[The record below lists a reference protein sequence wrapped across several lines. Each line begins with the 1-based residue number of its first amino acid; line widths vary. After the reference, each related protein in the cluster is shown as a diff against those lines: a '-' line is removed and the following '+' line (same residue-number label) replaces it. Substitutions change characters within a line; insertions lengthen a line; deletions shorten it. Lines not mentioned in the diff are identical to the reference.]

1 MGAKRE
7 GTSARK
13 VAANRKNALQS
24 TGPRTSEGKAVVAQN
39 AIRHGLLS
47 RACLM
52 PGENAAVLKELR
64 AELRAAYAPAGT
76 LEDLLVDQL
85 VSVVWR
91 MRRAQAMEAG
101 ALAGPFTEAMLEVGG
116 MDQKRLLNRTFG
128 MDSQSR
134 PQDVTVEGMASGSAL
149 RRSEVAAVAFER
161 AARYGTA
168 LERSLFRALHELE
181 RVQAARKGERVPMPR
196 VLDVTVEAPAP
207 GPH

>member
-1 MGAKRE
+1 MSAKKK
-7 GTSARK
+7 GTSAVK

-24 TGPRTSEGKAVVAQN
+24 TGPKTPEGKAAVAKN

-52 PGENAAVLKELR
+52 LGENAALLKELR
-64 AELRAAYAPAGT
+64 AELRAAYAPAGSI
-76 LEDLLVDQL
+76 EDLLVDQL

-101 ALAGPFTEAMLEVGG
+101 ALAEPFMDGMMKVGK
-116 MDQKRLLNRTFG
+116 MDQKRLVDRTFG
-128 MDSQSR
+128 ADVASK
-134 PQDVTVEGMASGSAL
+134 PQDVILEGAASGAAM
-149 RRSEVAAVAFER
+149 RREDTAAAFER

-168 LERSLFRALHELE
+168 LERSLFRTLHELE
-181 RVQAARKGERVPMPR
+181 RVQASRKGQHVPLPA
-196 VLDVTVEAPAP
+196 VVEVSLHGLAP